1 MEDRSNPIDPQAVA
15 GEPDAGGGDRDK
27 FADLIEKEVEA
38 TFALDDRLDR
48 IDALIGVKIVQNLS
62 KENATPAEIK
72 VAMDYLKM
80 VDYEFASLKGRA
92 KTKGKQAG
100 EASLDDLVNLSLV
113 PLESL
118 GDHEVDWSQ
127 AQA

>member
-1 MEDRSNPIDPQAVA
+1 MAKKSQETTDHAVGDRPGD
-15 GEPDAGGGDRDK
+15 GGDDRAR

-48 IDALIGVKIVQNLS
+48 IDQLIAIKIVQNLS
-62 KENATPAEIK
+62 KETASPAEIK

-92 KTKGKQAG
+92 KAKGREAG
-100 EASLDDLVNLSLV
+100 EESLSDLTDLNLV
-113 PLESL
+113 PVESL
-118 GDHEVDWSQ
+118 QESPVEWG

>member
-1 MEDRSNPIDPQAVA
+1 MEDRSDNLDTTPVGHKPAA
-15 GEPDAGGGDRDK
+15 GDGDRDK

-72 VAMDYLKM
+72 VAMDYLKL

-92 KTKGKQAG
+92 KTKGKQAD

-118 GDHEVDWSQ
+118 GDHPVDWSQ